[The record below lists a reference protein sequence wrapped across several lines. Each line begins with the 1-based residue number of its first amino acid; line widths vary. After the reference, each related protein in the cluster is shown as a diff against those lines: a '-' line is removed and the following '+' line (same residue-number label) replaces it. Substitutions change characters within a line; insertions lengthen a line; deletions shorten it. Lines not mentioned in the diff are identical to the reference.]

1 MNKELLLIF
10 SNINEWLR
18 FAEAKNAMIIA
29 FNGASIYGIVKLP
42 FLNNFTSLGFLETY
56 SIGIILMLI
65 VSSIIALMS
74 FVPNLHFLKGSTYL
88 ELKDVN
94 LLFYQHLKQFEV
106 GKIKKLLSEKT
117 GINETDFTK
126 LDDDLISQIKYN
138 ATIASRKYHHFTVA
152 VWLTIASYASI
163 PVAIIFALYHY
174 KN

>member
-1 MNKELLLIF
+1 MNKELLQIF
-10 SNINEWLR
+10 SNINDWLR

-42 FLNNFTSLGFLETY
+42 FLNNFTEMGFLQIY

-65 VSSIIALMS
+65 ISSTIALLS

-94 LLFYQHLKQFEV
+94 LLFYQHLKQLES
-106 GKIKKLLSEKT
+106 KKLKKLLCEKA
-117 GINETDFTK
+117 GVKESDFTK

-138 ATIASRKYHHFTVA
+138 ATIASRKYHHFSVA
-152 VWLTIASYASI
+152 VWLTIACYASI
-163 PVAIIFALYHY
+163 PIALIFALYHY

>member
-1 MNKELLLIF
+1 MNKELLQIF
-10 SNINEWLR
+10 TNINEWLR

-42 FLNNFTSLGFLETY
+42 FLNNFISFGFLEAY
-56 SIGIILMLI
+56 SLGIVIMLI
-65 VSSIIALMS
+65 ISSIIALLS

-88 ELKDVN
+88 KMDEVN

-106 GKIKKLLSEKT
+106 KKIKELLSEKA
-117 GINETDFTK
+117 GLNESDFTK

-163 PVAIIFALYHY
+163 PVALIFALYHY